1 MLGWIPFRAPSMA
14 YTLQAWSHLLDPTR
28 YTTLNLRETTYIVAA
43 LTLVLSMSVPFA
55 WRWLLAIRARWPV
68 ASLPLL
74 VAGWTVLLALTFIY
88 LRPLNQ
94 FIYFQF

>member
-1 MLGWIPFRAPSMA
+1 
-14 YTLQAWSHLLDPTR
+14 
-28 YTTLNLRETTYIVAA
+28 
-43 LTLVLSMSVPFA
+43 MSVPFA
-55 WRWLLAIRARWPV
+55 WRWLLAIRARWPL

-74 VAGWTVLLALTFIY
+74 IAGWTVLLALTFIY